1 MAKSKLAGISTDALE
16 AEIERR
22 QRAMSSVQTKR
33 NQLIA
38 ELAKLDTMLASAGI
52 RPAQLAKTGGG
63 ASSGPRNGKGKAGR
77 VGRDGR
83 RIGGRA
89 KNSQS
94 LSEALLALLKDR
106 TMSVVEMVKKVQEA
120 GYKTTS
126 PNFRTIVNQT
136 LIKDGRFKRVGRGE
150 YTAK

>member
-1 MAKSKLAGISTDALE
+1 MAKSKLAGVSIDALQ

-22 QRAMSSVQTKR
+22 RRAMSTIVTRR

-38 ELAKLDTMLASAGI
+38 EIAKLDAMLSAAGISPADVSGTGRSAG
-52 RPAQLAKTGGG
+52 
-63 ASSGPRNGKGKAGR
+63 GPRKAKAGR

-94 LSEALLALLKDR
+94 LADALLALLKDR
-106 TMSVVEMVKKVQEA
+106 TMSVVDMVKKVQEA

-136 LIKDGRFKRVGRGE
+136 LIKDNRFKRVGRGE